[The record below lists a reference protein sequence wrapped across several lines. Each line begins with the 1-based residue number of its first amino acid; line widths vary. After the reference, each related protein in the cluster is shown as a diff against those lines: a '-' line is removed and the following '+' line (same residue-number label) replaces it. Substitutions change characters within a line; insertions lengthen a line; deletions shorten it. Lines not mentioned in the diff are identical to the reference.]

1 MKFNPESELYETIND
16 IIQDVILVEA
26 MTLRMEQR
34 STAMADLPQELIE
47 QTFTRVLDYLSQHA
61 LDLYILMRQ
70 HKHI

>member
-61 LDLYILMRQ
+61 LDLYILMRNADA
-70 HKHI
+70 

>member
-26 MTLRMEQR
+26 TTLRMEQC

-61 LDLYILMRQ
+61 LDLYILMRNADA
-70 HKHI
+70 